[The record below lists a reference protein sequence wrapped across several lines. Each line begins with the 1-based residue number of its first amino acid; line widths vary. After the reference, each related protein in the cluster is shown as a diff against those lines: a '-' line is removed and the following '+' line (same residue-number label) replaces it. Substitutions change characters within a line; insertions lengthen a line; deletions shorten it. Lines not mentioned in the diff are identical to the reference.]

1 MMLDRWRF
9 VARHLPRTGNGEQ
22 LIDVGCGSGAFTI
35 GAAKRGYAATGLS
48 WDIRNQQVAQ
58 QRALMVGAGA
68 TEFPIGDAR
77 QLDAMTEF
85 KDRFDVVLSL
95 ENIEHIIDD
104 RKLMRDLAACLKPGG
119 RLILTTPN
127 YDYRAVTAEDD
138 GPFVTEE
145 TGWHVR
151 RGYSLAMLR
160 ELADESGLIV
170 EKLGSCSGLLSQK
183 LTWLTRRL
191 GWFGWGI
198 SMPLRI
204 FPPILDRFLRW
215 LFAYP
220 DFSLTLV
227 ACKPRFTEQ

>member
-9 VARHLPRTGNGEQ
+9 VARHLPRTRNGEQ

-48 WDIRNQQVAQ
+48 WDRRNQQVAQ
-58 QRALMVGAGA
+58 QRAAMVGAGA

-77 QLDAMTEF
+77 QLDAMADL
-85 KDRFDVVLSL
+85 KGRFDVVLSL

-119 RLILTTPN
+119 RLLLTTPN
-127 YDYRAVTAEDD
+127 YEYRAVTPEDD

-151 RGYSLAMLR
+151 RGYSPAMLR

-170 EKLGSCSGLLSQK
+170 EKIGSCSGLLSQK

-198 SMPLRI
+198 SMPWRVL
-204 FPPILDRFLRW
+204 PPILDRFLHRV
-215 LFAYP
+215 FAYP
-220 DFSLTLV
+220 DFSLTMI
-227 ACKPRFTEQ
+227 AYKPRFIEQ